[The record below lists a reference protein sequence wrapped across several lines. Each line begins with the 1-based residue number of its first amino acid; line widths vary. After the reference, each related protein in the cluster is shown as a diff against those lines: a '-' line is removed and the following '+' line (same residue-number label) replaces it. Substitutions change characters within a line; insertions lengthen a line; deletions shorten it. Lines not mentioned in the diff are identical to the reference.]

1 MSLIKE
7 RQLDVL
13 SADIAVIASLLPPP
27 PGTPVVQTYT
37 PVNGG
42 VVNIDPQNFRN
53 VIVDFG
59 LIDNSAANF
68 AFSLTVD
75 TTNAEMGD
83 RLQLFTKYAS
93 TTSGFSVTVNLSTD
107 FYFTQCGSVETSYT
121 NQDLERLV
129 YIYTFDGEKYVCT
142 YDNC

>member
-1 MSLIKE
+1 MSLIKD

-13 SADIAVIASLLPPP
+13 TAEIAVFANLLPPP

-37 PVNGG
+37 PVDGG

-59 LIDNSAANF
+59 VIDNSTANF
-68 AFSLTVD
+68 EFSLTVD

-93 TTSGFSVTVNLSTD
+93 TTGDFDATINLSSD
-107 FYFTQCGSVETSYT
+107 FYFTQCGDVETSYG
-121 NQDLERLV
+121 NQELERLV